1 MSKPPLNGELSMTG
15 LDRHRARAIAAKKMV
30 SASATAISEIL
41 GIAPIWPSTPSGSAT
56 PHGQLTVLDNGDD
69 TAEKIT
75 TSTKSVAE
83 YFKEKLLS
91 RSSGS
96 SIPTNRKMDPDDD
109 AYDAPRGGIGS
120 SRVMGD
126 DGGFKSSSLA
136 EIEETRKRKKGKDEK
151 RSRRKKEG

>member
-1 MSKPPLNGELSMTG
+1 MTG

-41 GIAPIWPSTPSGSAT
+41 GIAPIWPSTPSASAT
-56 PHGQLTVLDNGDD
+56 PHGQLTVLDNVDD

-91 RSSGS
+91 KSSGS
-96 SIPTNRKMDPDDD
+96 STPTNSKMDPDDD

-120 SRVMGD
+120 SRIMGD
-126 DGGFKSSSLA
+126 DGGFKSSSIA
-136 EIEETRKRKKGKDEK
+136 EIEETRKRKKGKDKK
-151 RSRRKKEG
+151 RSRGKSDDQLV